1 MTRSTE
7 EKKRET
13 GINVIGAVPWG
24 THICQFYNTK
34 QDLLHILVPFFKAG
48 LENNE
53 SGIWVTSEPLAEKEA
68 EQAMRQAVPNFTQY
82 LERGQICFVPHTE
95 FYFEDGVFNLQR
107 VQNILMDI
115 LDQALAKG
123 YDGMRVT
130 GNTAWVRKEDWRE
143 FIDYEEE
150 INKVIGE
157 HRVFS
162 ICTYSLDKC
171 GVSEVMDAVG
181 SHQGTL
187 TKQAGN
193 WVFSESSEYRRMRH
207 DLGERRKELKCLY
220 GIANIAERSGITLDE
235 IYQKVANLLPQ
246 SWQYPEIT
254 CAKITINGKEF
265 RTKNYRETGWRQ
277 SSYIKI
283 HGARAGIVE
292 ISYLEARPDIDEG
305 PFLNEERLLIKA
317 VAERLGDITERKQA
331 EEEMSNYRQHFE
343 ELVKERT
350 EELQNARGEL
360 ERVVDL
366 SVDIIAVA
374 DLKTGFFTMVNPAF
388 SRIIGYSQEEILNTP
403 FMDFLH
409 PDDID
414 KTDDVVADELVS
426 NDFVPYFENRYRCKD
441 GSYKWI
447 AWTSQPCTE
456 EGITFATGR
465 DITALKEIE
474 TELESH
480 CRYLESLVD
489 ERTDELK
496 MASEM
501 IAEDITERKQVEE
514 ALQQSEE
521 RLHTWAETSLN
532 GFAIFSAI
540 RDEAGH
546 IADFRYDYINESGCQ
561 LNQRTCEEQIGHT
574 LLELLPEHKDTG
586 LFDEY
591 VQVVET
597 GQPLA
602 KESLVYED
610 VYGGG
615 RRLAR
620 TFDFKAVKLDD
631 GFAVD
636 WRDITRQQQ
645 SSVKQRMASTVT
657 SRGPVL
663 LQKRFLKSGLDGFE
677 DREIVELLLSL
688 CCPVESKR
696 LAGKYEKR
704 FKNLREFL
712 AAPLQE
718 LEQAGFPPVSISCIK
733 LLHELPEEVLKQK
746 IIARPVYESSQAVFD
761 YLYYSMRDL
770 KKEVFRVIYLNG
782 QNQIID
788 TEDLFEGTTEGTPV
802 NPRGIIEAA
811 FKHDAVRLIFV
822 HNHPSGAPAP
832 SKSDKQLTRDLVFVG
847 NVTQIKV
854 LDHIIIGENRHFS
867 FADAGLIKKYEDD
880 FLNIRIK
887 RMLQPSQCRYPS

>member
-1 MTRSTE
+1 MSRLPE

-13 GINVIGAVPWG
+13 GIHVIGAVPWG
-24 THICQFYNTK
+24 THLCQFYNTK
-34 QDLLHILVPFFKAG
+34 QDLLHILVPYFKAG

-53 SGIWVTSEPLAEKEA
+53 FCMWVTSEPLGEKEA
-68 EQAMRQAVPNFTQY
+68 KEAIRKTVPNFERY
-82 LERGQICFVPHTE
+82 LKRGQIEILPHTE
-95 FYFEDGVFNLQR
+95 WYLKDGVFDGQR
-107 VQNILMDI
+107 VLNGWIDKLE
-115 LDQALAKG
+115 QALTKG
-123 YDGMRVT
+123 YDGIRVT
-130 GNTAWVRKEDWRE
+130 GNTAWLEKRDWRK
-143 FIDYEEE
+143 FIDYEGK
-150 INKVIGE
+150 IADAIGK
-157 HRVFS
+157 HHMLV
-162 ICTYSLDKC
+162 ICTYLLDKC
-171 GVSEVMDAVG
+171 GMSEIIDVVCN
-181 SHQGTL
+181 HQGSL
-187 TKQAGN
+187 IKRAGN
-193 WVFSESSEYRRMRH
+193 WVITERSEYGHLQH
-207 DLGERRKELKCLY
+207 DLDERRKELKCLY
-220 GIANIAERSGITLDE
+220 GIANIAEKSGITLDE

-246 SWQYPEIT
+246 GWQYPEIT

-265 RTKNYRETGWRQ
+265 RTKNYRETEWRQ
-277 SSYIKI
+277 SSYIKVY
-283 HGARAGIVE
+283 GARAGIVE

-317 VAERLGDITERKQA
+317 AAERLEDITERRQA

-360 ERVVDL
+360 ERVVDS

-426 NDFVPYFENRYRCKD
+426 DDFIPHFENRYRCKD

-456 EGITFATGR
+456 EGVTFATGR

-480 CRYLESLVD
+480 RRYLEGLVD

-496 MASEM
+496 MASKM
-501 IAEDITERKQVEE
+501 IAEDITERKQAEE

-546 IADFRYDYINESGCQ
+546 IVDFRYDYINESGCQ
-561 LNQRTCEEQIGHT
+561 LNQRTYEEQIGHT

-615 RRLAR
+615 
-620 TFDFKAVKLDD
+620 
-631 GFAVD
+631 
-636 WRDITRQQQ
+636 Q
-645 SSVKQRMASTVT
+645 
-657 SRGPVL
+657 
-663 LQKRFLKSGLDGFE
+663 
-677 DREIVELLLSL
+677 
-688 CCPVESKR
+688 R

-712 AAPLQE
+712 TAPLQE

-761 YLYYSMRDL
+761 
-770 KKEVFRVIYLNG
+770 
-782 QNQIID
+782 
-788 TEDLFEGTTEGTPV
+788 
-802 NPRGIIEAA
+802 
-811 FKHDAVRLIFV
+811 
-822 HNHPSGAPAP
+822 
-832 SKSDKQLTRDLVFVG
+832 
-847 NVTQIKV
+847 
-854 LDHIIIGENRHFS
+854 
-867 FADAGLIKKYEDD
+867 
-880 FLNIRIK
+880 
-887 RMLQPSQCRYPS
+887 